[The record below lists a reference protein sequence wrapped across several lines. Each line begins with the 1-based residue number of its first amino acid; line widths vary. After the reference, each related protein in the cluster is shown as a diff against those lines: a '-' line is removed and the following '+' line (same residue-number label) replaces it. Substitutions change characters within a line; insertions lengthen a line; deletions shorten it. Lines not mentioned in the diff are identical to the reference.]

1 MGGDP
6 AKIPFPRTTLDVSGE
21 INQLGRTGWLPQ
33 KSHGGTTVRVGG
45 SSIYRQDMGL
55 IRALRWVN
63 EGLELMLNVSQ

>member
-33 KSHGGTTVRVGG
+33 KSNGGATVKVG
-45 SSIYRQDMGL
+45 YLPFTDR
-55 IRALRWVN
+55 IRASS
-63 EGLELMLNVSQ
+63 EH